1 VDSTK
6 PGTLS
11 GGVATTLGQVE
22 SPQVTSLVERAK
34 RGEAE
39 AFDDLM
45 RLYDRRVIAIGVQM
59 GLRTDDALDVCQ
71 ETFLKVFRYINRF
84 RSGESFY
91 RWLYR
96 IAVNTVYDHIQSARA
111 GQTVSM
117 GDMSPAPE
125 ERLRDPGISPHTC
138 LESADLVRKALEAL
152 DRLSRQER
160 IVFVLRDLQL
170 MTTRDIGR
178 ILGLSQVTVR
188 RHCMSARQKL
198 RDRLRADKKIE
209 RPGQSRSSSL

>member
-1 VDSTK
+1 MDSTK
-6 PGTLS
+6 PDMLS
-11 GGVATTLGQVE
+11 GGVASTLAQVE

-71 ETFLKVFRYINRF
+71 ETFLKVFRYIGRF

-96 IAVNTVYDHIQSARA
+96 ITVNTVYDHMQSARA
-111 GQTVSM
+111 GQTMSM
-117 GDMSPAPE
+117 GDMSQAPE
-125 ERLRDPGISPHTC
+125 DRLCDPGISPDAC
-138 LESADLVRKALEAL
+138 LESADLVRKALGAL

-160 IVFVLRDLQL
+160 IVFVLRDLQS
-170 MTTRDIGR
+170 MSTREIGL

-198 RDRLRADKKIE
+198 RDRL
-209 RPGQSRSSSL
+209 SR

>member
-1 VDSTK
+1 M
-6 PGTLS
+6 LS
-11 GGVATTLGQVE
+11 GGVASTLAQVE

-59 GLRTDDALDVCQ
+59 GLCTDDALDVCQ
-71 ETFLKVFRYINRF
+71 ETFLKVFRYIGRF

-111 GQTVSM
+111 GQTMSM
-117 GDMSPAPE
+117 GDMSQAPE
-125 ERLRDPGISPHTC
+125 DSVRDPGDRKSTRLNSSHITISY
-138 LESADLVRKALEAL
+138 AV
-152 DRLSRQER
+152 
-160 IVFVLRDLQL
+160 
-170 MTTRDIGR
+170 
-178 ILGLSQVTVR
+178 
-188 RHCMSARQKL
+188 
-198 RDRLRADKKIE
+198 
-209 RPGQSRSSSL
+209 